1 MAVTENQIIKRQDG
15 NRRSYPVK
23 ASTKILDGTLVFL
36 TAGGYADD
44 DTATGVNGFVG
55 IANGEADNTSGGDGD
70 INVEVW
76 TEGDF
81 VLVGAGTY
89 SQADVGSIIYG
100 DDNYTIST
108 AIGATSVPIGKC
120 VGFVS
125 ATKLI
130 VEIESVGTGALPV
143 AALTTIT
150 IADAAGTPDYAL
162 AAVKNSSAWGF
173 DSQQEAISF
182 LYVVQNLQRRV
193 ADLEAR
199 RF

>member
-23 ASTKILDGTLVFL
+23 ASTKIYDGTLVFL
-36 TAGGYADD
+36 TTGGYADD

-55 IANGEADNTSGGDGD
+55 IANGEADNSSGSDGD
-70 INVEVW
+70 ITVEVFA
-76 TEGDF
+76 EGDF

-89 SQADVGSIIYG
+89 SQADVGSVIYG
-100 DDNYTIST
+100 DDNYTINTS
-108 AIGATSVPIGKC
+108 IGSTSVPVGKC

-130 VEIESVGTGALPV
+130 VEIEPVGTGALPV

-150 IADAAGTPDYAL
+150 HTSPGTPDYAI
-162 AAVKNSSAWGF
+162 ANVTSSSPFGF
-173 DSQQEAISF
+173 STADEGNTVLSVIR
-182 LYVVQNLQRRV
+182 NLQIRV

-199 RF
+199 RS

>member
-15 NRRSYPVK
+15 DRRSYPVK

-55 IANGEADNTSGGDGD
+55 IANGEADNTNGSDGD
-70 INVEVW
+70 ITVEVFA
-76 TEGDF
+76 EGDF

-89 SQADVGSIIYG
+89 TQADVGSIIYG

-125 ATKLI
+125 ATKLV
-130 VEIESVGTGALPV
+130 VEIETVGTGALPV

-150 IADAAGTPDYAL
+150 HTSPGTPDYAI
-162 AAVKNSSAWGF
+162 ANVTSSSPFGF
-173 DSQQEAISF
+173 STADEGNTVLSVIR
-182 LYVVQNLQRRV
+182 NLQIRV

>member
-55 IANGEADNTSGGDGD
+55 IANGEADNTNGSDGD
-70 INVEVW
+70 ITVEVFA
-76 TEGDF
+76 EGDF

-89 SQADVGSIIYG
+89 TQADVGSIIYG

-150 IADAAGTPDYAL
+150 HTSPATPDYAI
-162 AAVKNSSAWGF
+162 ANVTSSSPFGF
-173 DSQQEAISF
+173 STADEGNTVLSVIR
-182 LYVVQNLQRRV
+182 NLQIRV

>member
-15 NRRSYPVK
+15 DRRSYPVK
-23 ASTKILDGTLVFL
+23 ASTKILDGTLVYL

-55 IANGEADNTSGGDGD
+55 IANGEADNTSGSDGD
-70 INVEVW
+70 ITVEVFA
-76 TEGDF
+76 EGDF

-89 SQADVGSIIYG
+89 TQADVGSVIYG
-100 DDNYTIST
+100 DDNYTINTS
-108 AIGATSVPIGKC
+108 IGSTSVPIGRC

-125 ATKLI
+125 ATKLV
-130 VEIESVGTGALPV
+130 VEIEPTGTGALPV

-150 IADAAGTPDYAL
+150 HTSPTTPDYAI
-162 AAVKNSSAWGF
+162 ANVTSSSPFGF
-173 DSQQEAISF
+173 STADEGNTVLSVIR
-182 LYVVQNLQRRV
+182 NLQIRV

-199 RF
+199 RS

>member
-1 MAVTENQIIKRQDG
+1 MAVTENQIINRRAG
-15 NRRSYPVK
+15 NRRAYPVK
-23 ASTKILDGTLVFL
+23 ASTKILDGTLVYL

-55 IANGEADNTSGGDGD
+55 IAVGEADNSSGSDGD
-70 INVEVW
+70 ITVEVEV
-76 TEGDF
+76 EGDF

-89 SQADVGSIIYG
+89 TQADVGSVIYG
-100 DDNYTIST
+100 DDNYTINTS
-108 AIGATSVPIGKC
+108 IGSTSVPIGRC

-130 VEIESVGTGALPV
+130 VEIEPTGTGALPV

-150 IADAAGTPDYAL
+150 HTSPTTPDYAI
-162 AAVKNSSAWGF
+162 ANVTSSSPFGF
-173 DSQQEAISF
+173 STADEGNTVLSVIR
-182 LYVVQNLQRRV
+182 NLQIRV

-199 RF
+199 RS

>member
-15 NRRSYPVK
+15 DRRSYPVK

-70 INVEVW
+70 ITVEVFA
-76 TEGDF
+76 EGDF

-89 SQADVGSIIYG
+89 TQADVGSVIYG
-100 DDNYTIST
+100 DDNYTINTS
-108 AIGATSVPIGKC
+108 IGSTSVPIGRC

-125 ATKLI
+125 GTKLI
-130 VEIESVGTGALPV
+130 VEIEPTGTGALPV

-150 IADAAGTPDYAL
+150 HTSPTTPDYAI
-162 AAVKNSSAWGF
+162 ANVTSSSPFGF
-173 DSQQEAISF
+173 STADEGNTVLSVIR
-182 LYVVQNLQRRV
+182 NLQIRV

-199 RF
+199 RS